1 MKIKTGFLAVAS
13 WFAAF
18 AVAEA
23 ATLEPETL
31 AAWDRYVV
39 WTEHRMRT
47 DDCFL
52 VQDSLPEELA
62 KEARGKLRAGDV
74 FTTKLETTADGR
86 SIKIPKGLVHHWL
99 GSVFIP
105 GTTVDELVGWL
116 QNYDEHHRYFDE
128 VESSRLVSRD
138 GDDFKI
144 FLRLRRKK
152 IVTVHYNTQHFVR
165 YTHHSGGRISSVS
178 YATRIAE
185 IDNAGKSTESEKAL
199 GDDHGFLW
207 RLNSY
212 WRFEQ
217 VSGGVIV
224 ELESVSLSR
233 GVPFAVRWLVG
244 RYLDSVPRE
253 SLEATLGPIQREA
266 PKALA
271 ISSRCRAACPSSPHE
286 SSRET
291 FSARYRRFPSL
302 HEARAPAG

>member
-1 MKIKTGFLAVAS
+1 MKIKTGLFAVAS
-13 WFAAF
+13 LLAAF
-18 AVAEA
+18 TVAEA
-23 ATLEPETL
+23 AKLELETL
-31 AAWDRYVV
+31 AAWDRYVA

-47 DDCFL
+47 DDSFL

-62 KEARGKLRAGDV
+62 NEARGKLRAGDV

-86 SIKIPKGLVHHWL
+86 SIDIPKGLVHHWL

-116 QNYDEHHRYFDE
+116 QNYDEHHRYFHE
-128 VESSRLVSRD
+128 VESSRLVSCD
-138 GDDFKI
+138 GDDFRI

-152 IVTVHYNTQHFVR
+152 VVTVHYNTEHFVR
-165 YTHHSGGRISSVS
+165 YTHHGGGRMSSAS

-185 IDNAGKSTESEKAL
+185 IENAGKAAESEKAL
-199 GDDHGFLW
+199 GDDRGFLW

-224 ELESVSLSR
+224 ELESISLSR
-233 GVPFAVRWLVG
+233 GVPVAVRWLVG

-253 SLEATLGPIQREA
+253 SLEATLRPIQREA

-271 ISSRCRAACPSSPHE
+271 ISSRSRAACPPSRRE
-286 SSRET
+286 SS
-291 FSARYRRFPSL
+291 
-302 HEARAPAG
+302 

>member
-1 MKIKTGFLAVAS
+1 MKIETGFLTVAS
-13 WFAAF
+13 LLAAL

-31 AAWDRYVV
+31 AAWDRYVA

-47 DDCFL
+47 DDSFL

-62 KEARGKLRAGDV
+62 NEARGKLRAGDV
-74 FTTKLETTADGR
+74 FTTKLETTSDGR
-86 SIKIPKGLVHHWL
+86 SIDIPKGLVHHWL

-105 GTTVDELVGWL
+105 GTSLDELVGWL
-116 QNYDEHHRYFDE
+116 QNYDAHHRYFDE

-152 IVTVHYNTQHFVR
+152 IVTVHYNTEHFVR
-165 YTHHSGGRISSVS
+165 YTHHDGGRVSSVS

-185 IDNAGKSTESEKAL
+185 IDNAGEVAESEKAL
-199 GDDHGFLW
+199 GDDRGFLW

-217 VSGGVIV
+217 AWGGVIV

-233 GVPFAVRWLVG
+233 GVPVAVRWLVG

-253 SLEATLGPIQREA
+253 SLEATLGPIQRQA
-266 PKALA
+266 PKQLVVP
-271 ISSRCRAACPSSPHE
+271 SRFRVACSSSPRE
-286 SSRET
+286 S
-291 FSARYRRFPSL
+291 F
-302 HEARAPAG
+302 

>member
-1 MKIKTGFLAVAS
+1 MKLETGFLAVAS
-13 WFAAF
+13 LLVAF
-18 AVAEA
+18 SVAEA
-23 ATLEPETL
+23 ATLDPETL
-31 AAWDRYVV
+31 AAWNRYVV
-39 WTEHRMRT
+39 LTEHRIRT
-47 DDCFL
+47 DGGFL

-62 KEARGKLRAGDV
+62 NEARRKLRAGEV

-86 SIKIPKGLVHHWL
+86 SIDIPKGLVHHWL

-105 GTTVDELVGWL
+105 AMTVDELVGWL

-128 VESSRLVSRD
+128 VESSRLVSRH
-138 GDDFKI
+138 GDDFEI

-152 IVTVHYNTQHFVR
+152 IVTVHYNTEHFVR
-165 YTHHSGGRISSVS
+165 YTRHHGGRVSSAS
-178 YATRIAE
+178 YATSIAE
-185 IDNAGKSTESEKAL
+185 IKNAGEATESEKAF
-199 GDDHGFLW
+199 GDDRGFLW

-217 VSGGVIV
+217 ASDGVIV

-233 GVPFAVRWLVG
+233 GVPVAVRWLVG

-253 SLEATLGPIQREA
+253 SLEATLGPIRREA

-286 SSRET
+286 SS
-291 FSARYRRFPSL
+291 
-302 HEARAPAG
+302 